1 MKGAIKK
8 AWDALRDVCNQ
19 LDENEDVRFVEDN
32 YSEFERFFTS
42 YYKLFLDK
50 FMTEKTTELDEHKQT
65 AVIVISAIQANA
77 IIQST
82 KEGEI
87 ALAPYAVALKV
98 GLSFL
103 LDRINE
109 KLLNCKDKLRM
120 GDKQGDEEEIKIDE
134 FYLPYPLACDTPY
147 FESLCRILYFENGGA
162 EKEGIGYPM
171 AYNIVEWADRF
182 FLLEFILLQQN
193 GINPW
198 LLRETISNNK

>member
-1 MKGAIKK
+1 MKAAIEK
-8 AWDALRDVCNQ
+8 AWDALKNVCDH
-19 LDENEDVRFVEDN
+19 LDEEANVYF
-32 YSEFERFFTS
+32 SEKSYPEFAQLFTR
-42 YYKLFLDK
+42 YYKLFLDN
-50 FMTEKTTELDEHKQT
+50 FMTEKTTELDEHKQ
-65 AVIVISAIQANA
+65 AAIIVISAIEANV
-77 IIQST
+77 ILQST

-87 ALAPYAVALKV
+87 PLAPYAVALKV

-109 KLLNCKDKLRM
+109 RLLNCKDKLRKA
-120 GDKQGDEEEIKIDE
+120 DSQGREEKINIDE

-162 EKEGIGYPM
+162 EKEEIGYPM
-171 AYNIVEWADRF
+171 KYNIVEWADRF

>member
-1 MKGAIKK
+1 VKAAIKK
-8 AWDALRDVCNQ
+8 AWDALKDVCDQ
-19 LDENEDVRFVEDN
+19 LDENANIGFVEDN
-32 YSEFERFFTS
+32 YLEFEHLFTS
-42 YYKLFLDK
+42 YYELFLDK
-50 FMTEKTTELDEHKQT
+50 FMTEKTTELDEHKQA
-65 AVIVISAIQANA
+65 AVIVISAIQSNA
-77 IIQST
+77 ILQST

-120 GDKQGDEEEIKIDE
+120 ADNQGNEEKINIEE

-171 AYNIVEWADRF
+171 AYNRVE
-182 FLLEFILLQQN
+182 
-193 GINPW
+193 
-198 LLRETISNNK
+198 

>member
-1 MKGAIKK
+1 MKAVIKK
-8 AWDALRDVCNQ
+8 AWEGLKDVCDQ
-19 LDENEDVRFVEDN
+19 IDEDANVRFDEDR
-32 YSEFERFFTS
+32 YSEFEHLFIR
-42 YYKLFLDK
+42 YYELFLDK
-50 FMTEKTTELDEHKQT
+50 FMTERTTELDEHKQT
-65 AVIVISAIQANA
+65 AVIIISAIQANV
-77 IIQST
+77 ILQST

-109 KLLNCKDKLRM
+109 KLRNCKDKLRM
-120 GDKQGDEEEIKIDE
+120 TDNQGNEVKINIDD

-171 AYNIVEWADRF
+171 EYNIVEWADRF